1 MKEGYLRRSSA
12 YDSERD
18 SKTAHPLFW
27 CHGIE
32 AATAAKGIG
41 GPLGGPLRPL
51 GLDGFFESPTIVT
64 FPIESNHVSMR
75 AVSLRAERVGDRE
88 MGIGSGREG

>member
-1 MKEGYLRRSSA
+1 MEEGYLGRSSA
-12 YDSERD
+12 YDSERG
-18 SKTAHPLFW
+18 STTAHPLFR

-32 AATAAKGIG
+32 AATTVKGIG

-64 FPIESNHVSMR
+64 FSTENNHVSMR
-75 AVSLRAERVGDRE
+75 AMLLRAERVGDRE
-88 MGIGSGREG
+88 TGIGSGREG